1 MEKKIDW
8 KLLLTLIVAASPVL
22 GYGLAYV
29 YQLGYC
35 SVFNIPTELIKLDLT
50 TVLVAI
56 AGTFGV
62 LFLFAWF
69 FLMFWITPRN
79 ISSIGQK
86 IYVSLLL
93 LIFLFVFS
101 LLFLTL
107 VEAEQ
112 IAIMYGAFLLI
123 IFFGP
128 WFARKLTSIHLGK
141 RKSEPETPI
150 DGRIGQIVNSK
161 YFRYTIFGVCLLVI
175 IIYCSALA
183 GRSAAFNKQIFYVPS
198 SNPDSV
204 VLKIYGDNIIC
215 GQLEHDPGKDGL
227 GPTIFVLPLNNNLNL
242 SLTPI
247 RIKISFTTVPK

>member
-1 MEKKIDW
+1 
-8 KLLLTLIVAASPVL
+8 
-22 GYGLAYV
+22 
-29 YQLGYC
+29 
-35 SVFNIPTELIKLDLT
+35 
-50 TVLVAI
+50 
-56 AGTFGV
+56 
-62 LFLFAWF
+62 
-69 FLMFWITPRN
+69 MFWITPRN

-112 IAIMYGAFLLI
+112 LALMYGAFLLI

-141 RKSEPETPI
+141 RKSESETPI

-215 GQLEHDPGKDGL
+215 GQLIYEQNKSGL
-227 GPTIFVLPLNNNLNL
+227 GQTIFILPLNNNPNL

-247 RIKISFTTVPK
+247 RVKISFTKVPK